1 MGVKDKLIQP
11 LYEIVIFVF
20 PFFLL
25 FFILVGFQMWKLED
39 SKEEMTKRLQN
50 SNEIIEAARMELNA
64 MRKGILEVNEA
75 YLWDDIPVQNL
86 NPALPDLNE
95 LNTRKQSLVEL
106 GVNVLN
112 RVSALK
118 NDSVNYRLKEYVIT
132 QPTDKYY
139 AVVISYS
146 ELGYAIIQ
154 REHLTALGFQNIKIL
169 EINNYFAL
177 SIDDAESKSDPRLTD
192 ALKTWND
199 IFENQSD
206 GYIKKF

>member
-1 MGVKDKLIQP
+1 MGVKEKLIQP
-11 LYEIVIFVF
+11 LYEIVIYVF

-39 SKEEMTKRLQN
+39 TKEEMTKRLQN

-64 MRKGILEVNEA
+64 MRKGILEANET
-75 YLWDDIPVQNL
+75 YVWDEVASKKL
-86 NPALPDLNE
+86 HPALPDLNE
-95 LNTRKQSLVEL
+95 LSARKQRLVEL

-112 RVSALK
+112 RVSELK
-118 NDSVNYRLKEYVIT
+118 KDSVNYLLKKYVVT
-132 QPTDKYY
+132 EPTNKYY

-154 REHLTALGFQNIKIL
+154 REYLSALGFQNIKIL
-169 EINNYFAL
+169 ETNKYFAL
-177 SIDDAESKSDPRLTD
+177 SIDDAKSKSDPRLTT
-192 ALKTWND
+192 ALRTWND
-199 IFENQSD
+199 IFETRSD

>member
-1 MGVKDKLIQP
+1 MGVKEKLIQP
-11 LYEIVIFVF
+11 LYEIVIYVF

-25 FFILVGFQMWKLED
+25 FFILVGFQVWKLED
-39 SKEEMTKRLQN
+39 TKEEMTKRLQN
-50 SNEIIEAARMELNA
+50 SNEIIEAARMELHA
-64 MRKGILEVNEA
+64 MRKGLILNSESFAN
-75 YLWDDIPVQNL
+75 DILNQNL
-86 NPALPDLNE
+86 SPVLPDLNE
-95 LNTRKQSLVEL
+95 LSTRKQSLVEL

-132 QPTDKYY
+132 EPTDKYY

-154 REHLTALGFQNIKIL
+154 REHLKALGFTNIKIL
-169 EINNYFAL
+169 ETDKYFAL
-177 SIDDAESKSDPRLTD
+177 SIDDANTKSDPRLLT

-199 IFENQSD
+199 IFEVRSD
-206 GYIKKF
+206 GYIKKY